1 MCRNIARRR
10 SIMES
15 ISKEEI
21 REKVRERYAGVAK
34 ACGTTALPMKGTP
47 CCGTLQGSN
56 EKRAVDLGY
65 SKEEI
70 GKIPQE
76 ANMGLGCGNPTAMAS
91 LKPGETVLDLGSGGG
106 IDCFLAASAVGET
119 GKVIGVDM
127 TPDMVSRARGN
138 AEKSGLKN
146 VEFRLGEIEHLP
158 VEDGSVD
165 AIISNCV
172 INLSPEKDKVFREAY
187 RVLKP
192 GGRLAVSDI
201 VATAPLPEEVRKDLS
216 LISACVGG
224 AEMVESVKKIL
235 EETGFEEVK
244 VTPLEASRDFIRE
257 WLPGKGL
264 ENAIASARIEATKPL
279 DKGQGTDQK
288 GLKMSSME
296 DKEIRKAVYT
306 YFGSGFHCAESITK
320 TVLEMFSRKPHPEA
334 AKAASVFGGGIG
346 GSTEEL
352 CGAFTGG
359 VIALGYLLGRDAPGD
374 NMRDAGALV
383 KDFKSRFQT
392 RFGALKCRDL
402 LFSFDEQ
409 ENPLGCVKLT
419 AETSVILA
427 NLLNQFGSSKGI
439 PLDQYGSQPRE
450 KVQLGQCPFKAGGCQ
465 C

>member
-1 MCRNIARRR
+1 MGNI
-10 SIMES
+10 SGEQ
-15 ISKEEI
+15 I
-21 REKVRERYAGVAK
+21 RQKVRERYAGVARG
-34 ACGTTALPMKGTP
+34 CCSSSRLSREPS
-47 CCGTLQGSN
+47 CCGNLQGSI
-56 EKRAVDLGY
+56 EKRAVELGY

-70 GKIPQE
+70 SNVPEG

-91 LKPGETVLDLGSGGG
+91 LKPGEIVLDLGSGGG

-119 GKVIGVDM
+119 GRVIGVDM
-127 TPDMVSRARGN
+127 TPDMVSRAREN
-138 AEKSGLKN
+138 AEKAGLKN

-158 VEDGSVD
+158 AEDRSVD

-224 AEMVESVKKIL
+224 AERVESIKKML
-235 EETGFEEVK
+235 EETGFEDVK

-264 ENAIASARIEATKPL
+264 ENALASARIEAIKPSE
-279 DKGQGTDQK
+279 KEQGVAEEE
-288 GLKMSSME
+288 LRSNPME
-296 DKEIRKAVYT
+296 TKEIRKKVYGQ
-306 YFGSGFHCAESITK
+306 YESGFHCAEVITK
-320 TVLEMFSRKPHPEA
+320 TVLDMFSRKPHPEA
-334 AKAASVFGGGIG
+334 TKAASVFGGGIG

-383 KDFKSRFQT
+383 REFKSRFQT
-392 RFGALKCRDL
+392 QFGALKCRDL

-409 ENPLGCVKLT
+409 EKPLGCVKLT

-427 NLLNQFGSSKGI
+427 DLLNQFCSNKGI
-439 PLDQYGSQPRE
+439 QFDDYGNQPRE
-450 KVQLGQCPFKAGGCQ
+450 KVELGRCPFKAGGCE

>member
-1 MCRNIARRR
+1 
-10 SIMES
+10 MENKG
-15 ISKEEI
+15 KEEI
-21 REKVRERYAGVAK
+21 RREVRQRYAGLARGGCCSTIQSK
-34 ACGTTALPMKGTP
+34 QTS
-47 CCGTLQGSN
+47 CCGPSQDSI
-56 EKRAVDLGY
+56 EKRTFDLGY

-70 GKIPQE
+70 SSVPEG

-106 IDCFLAASAVGET
+106 IDCLLAASAVGET

-127 TPDMVSRARGN
+127 TPEMVSRAREN
-138 AEKSGLKN
+138 AEKARLRN

-158 VEDGSVD
+158 AEDKSVD

-201 VATAPLPEEVRKDLS
+201 VATAPLPDDVRKDLS
-216 LISACVGG
+216 LISACIGG
-224 AEMVESVKKIL
+224 AEGVESIKKIL

-244 VTPLEASRDFIRE
+244 VTPVEASRDFIRE
-257 WLPGKGL
+257 WIPGKGL
-264 ENAIASARIEATKPL
+264 ENAIASARIEAVKPL
-279 DKGQGTDQK
+279 EKGQGLDQK
-288 GLKMSSME
+288 GLKRSPME
-296 DKEIRKAVYT
+296 NKEIRKKVYGH
-306 YFGSGFHCAESITK
+306 YESGFHCAEVITK
-320 TVLEMFSRKPHPEA
+320 TVLDMFSRKPHPEA
-334 AKAASVFGGGIG
+334 TRAASVFGGGIG

-359 VIALGYLLGRDAPGD
+359 VIALGYLLGREAPGE

-383 KDFKSRFQT
+383 KEFKSRFQT
-392 RFGALKCRDL
+392 QFGTLKCREL

-419 AETSVILA
+419 AETSVLLA
-427 NLLNQFGSSKGI
+427 NLLNQFGSNKGI
-439 PLDQYGSQPRE
+439 PLDDYSRQPRD
-450 KVQLGQCPFKAGGCQ
+450 KVQLGQCPFKAGACQ

>member
-1 MCRNIARRR
+1 
-10 SIMES
+10 MEN
-15 ISKEEI
+15 ISKEQI
-21 REKVRERYAGVAK
+21 RQKVRERYAGVARGCCSSSGLSN
-34 ACGTTALPMKGTP
+34 APS
-47 CCGTLQGSN
+47 CCGNLLDPMD
-56 EKRAVDLGY
+56 KRAVDLGY

-70 GKIPQE
+70 SKIPE
-76 ANMGLGCGNPTAMAS
+76 GANMGLGCGNPAAVAS

-106 IDCFLAASAVGET
+106 IDCFVAASAVGET

-127 TPDMVSRARGN
+127 TPDMVSKARKN
-138 AEKSGLKN
+138 AEKAGLKN

-158 VEDGSVD
+158 AEDRSVD

-172 INLSPEKDKVFREAY
+172 INLSPEKGEVFREAY

-224 AEMVESVKKIL
+224 AATVESIKKML
-235 EETGFEEVK
+235 EETGFDEVK
-244 VTPLEASRDFIRE
+244 VTPIEASRDFIRE

-264 ENAIASARIEATKPL
+264 ENVIASARIEAIKPGE
-279 DKGQGTDQK
+279 KGQEPDQK
-288 GLKMSSME
+288 GLKTSQME
-296 DKEIRKAVYT
+296 NKEIRKTVYGN
-306 YFGSGFHCAESITK
+306 YESGFHCAEVITK
-320 TVLEMFSRKPHPEA
+320 TVLDLFSGKPHPEA
-334 AKAASVFGGGIG
+334 TKAASVFGGGIG

-359 VIALGYLLGRDAPGD
+359 VIALGYLLGREAPGD

-383 KDFKSRFQT
+383 KEFKSRFQAQ
-392 RFGALKCRDL
+392 FGTLKCRDL

-427 NLLNQFGSSKGI
+427 NLLNQFGSNKAI
-439 PLDQYGSQPRE
+439 HFDDYGSQPKE
-450 KVQLGQCPFKAGGCQ
+450 KVQLGQCPFKAGACQ

>member
-1 MCRNIARRR
+1 
-10 SIMES
+10 MENKG
-15 ISKEEI
+15 KEEI
-21 REKVRERYAGVAK
+21 RREVRQRYAGLAK
-34 ACGTTALPMKGTP
+34 GG
-47 CCGTLQGSN
+47 CCSSAPSKQVSCCSNLQDPV
-56 EKRAVDLGY
+56 EKRTFDLGY

-70 GKIPQE
+70 SKIPE
-76 ANMGLGCGNPTAMAS
+76 GANMGLGCGNPTALAS

-119 GKVIGVDM
+119 GRVIGVDM
-127 TPDMVSRARGN
+127 TPDMVSKAREN
-138 AEKSGLKN
+138 AEKAGLRN

-158 VEDGSVD
+158 AKDRSVD
-165 AIISNCV
+165 AVISNCV

-201 VATAPLPEEVRKDLS
+201 VAIAPLPDEVRKDLS
-216 LISACVGG
+216 LISACIGG
-224 AEMVESVKKIL
+224 AEGVESIKKML

-244 VTPLEASRDFIRE
+244 VTPIEASRDFICE

-264 ENAIASARIEATKPL
+264 ENAIASARIEAVKPL
-279 DKGQGTDQK
+279 EKGRGLDQK
-288 GLKMSSME
+288 GLKMSPME
-296 DKEIRKAVYT
+296 NKEIRKKVYGH
-306 YFGSGFHCAESITK
+306 YESGFHCAEVITK
-320 TVLEMFSRKPHPEA
+320 TVLDMFSRKPHPEA
-334 AKAASVFGGGIG
+334 TRAASVFGGGIG

-374 NMRDAGALV
+374 NMRDSGALV
-383 KDFKSRFQT
+383 KEFKSRFQT
-392 RFGALKCRDL
+392 QFGTLKCRDL

-419 AETSVILA
+419 AETSVLLA
-427 NLLNQFGSSKGI
+427 NLLNEFGSNKGI
-439 PLDQYGSQPRE
+439 HFDEYGDQPRE
-450 KVQLGQCPFKAGGCQ
+450 KVELGQCPFKAGTCQ

>member
-1 MCRNIARRR
+1 
-10 SIMES
+10 MES
-15 ISKEEI
+15 VRKDEI

-34 ACGTTALPMKGTP
+34 GCCSPSISMKEPP
-47 CCGTLQGSN
+47 CCSSLQGSI
-56 EKRAVDLGY
+56 EKRAVELGY
-65 SKEEI
+65 SKEELS
-70 GKIPQE
+70 KIPQG

-127 TPDMVSRARGN
+127 TPDMVSKARAN
-138 AEKSGLKN
+138 AGEAGLKN

-158 VEDGSVD
+158 VEDASVD

-187 RVLKP
+187 RVLRP
-192 GGRLAVSDI
+192 GGKLALSDI

-224 AEMVESVKKIL
+224 AEGVEFIKKTL

-244 VTPLEASRDFIRE
+244 VTPLEASREFIQE
-257 WLPGKGL
+257 WLPGTGL
-264 ENAIASARIEATKPL
+264 ENALASARIEAIKPREKKN
-279 DKGQGTDQK
+279 DTGQK
-288 GLKMSSME
+288 EMNMRPLE
-296 DKEIRKAVYT
+296 DKEIRKIVYAR
-306 YFGSGFHCAESITK
+306 YASGFHCAEVITK
-320 TVLEMFSRKPHPEA
+320 TVLEMFSEKQHPEA
-334 AKAASVFGGGIG
+334 TKAASVFGGGIG

-359 VIALGYLLGRDAPGD
+359 VIALGYLLGRHAPGD

-383 KDFKSRFQT
+383 NEFKSKFQT
-392 RFGALKCRDL
+392 QFGTLRCRDL

-409 ENPLGCVKLT
+409 EDHLGCVKLT

-427 NLLNQFGSSKGI
+427 NLLNQFGSNRGI
-439 PLDQYGSQPRE
+439 HLDQYGSQPRE

>member
-1 MCRNIARRR
+1 
-10 SIMES
+10 MEN
-15 ISKEEI
+15 KNQEEI
-21 REKVRERYAGVAK
+21 RREVRQRYAGLAK
-34 ACGTTALPMKGTP
+34 GGCCSSAPSKQP
-47 CCGTLQGSN
+47 SCCGNLQESI
-56 EKRAVDLGY
+56 EKRTVDLGY
-65 SKEEI
+65 SKEEMTRVPE
-70 GKIPQE
+70 G

-127 TPDMVSRARGN
+127 TPDMVSRARDN
-138 AEKSGLKN
+138 AEKAGLRN

-158 VEDGSVD
+158 AEDKSVD

-216 LISACVGG
+216 LISSCVGG
-224 AEMVESVKKIL
+224 AERVESIKKML
-235 EETGFEEVK
+235 EETGFEGVK
-244 VTPLEASRDFIRE
+244 VTPLEASRDFILE

-264 ENAIASARIEATKPL
+264 ENALASARIEAVKPFE
-279 DKGQGTDQK
+279 KGQGADK
-288 GLKMSSME
+288 EELKSNPME
-296 DKEIRKAVYT
+296 NKEIRKKVYGH
-306 YFGSGFHCAESITK
+306 YESGFHCAEVITK
-320 TVLEMFSRKPHPEA
+320 TVLEMFSQKAHPEA
-334 AKAASVFGGGIG
+334 TKAASVFGGGIG

-359 VIALGYLLGRDAPGD
+359 VIALGYLMGRDAPGD

-383 KDFKSRFQT
+383 KEFKSRFQT
-392 RFGALKCRDL
+392 QFGSLKCRDL

-427 NLLNQFGSSKGI
+427 NMLNQFGSNKGI
-439 PLDQYGSQPRE
+439 QFDEYGSQPRD
-450 KVQLGQCPFKAGGCQ
+450 KVVLGQCPFKAGGCQ

>member
-1 MCRNIARRR
+1 
-10 SIMES
+10 MED
-15 ISKEEI
+15 ISNEKI
-21 REKVRERYAGVAK
+21 RQKVRERYSGIAK
-34 ACGTTALPMKGTP
+34 GCCSTANLNKEPS
-47 CCGTLQGSN
+47 CCGSVQGSVEN
-56 EKRAVDLGY
+56 RAVGLGY
-65 SKEEI
+65 SKGEI
-70 GKIPQE
+70 SKVPQG

-106 IDCFLAASAVGET
+106 IDCFVAASAVGET

-127 TPDMVSRARGN
+127 TPDMVSKAREN
-138 AEKSGLKN
+138 AEKAGVKN

-172 INLSPEKDKVFREAY
+172 INLSPEKEKVFSEAY

-224 AEMVESVKKIL
+224 AERVESIKEVL
-235 EETGFEEVK
+235 EKTGFQDVK
-244 VTPLEASRDFIRE
+244 VTPLEASRDFIRA

-264 ENAIASARIEATKPL
+264 ENALASARIEAAKPL
-279 DKGQGTDQK
+279 QKGRESNQK
-288 GLKMSSME
+288 GLKMNPME
-296 DKEIRKAVYT
+296 NKEIKKAVYSH
-306 YFGSGFHCAESITK
+306 YGSGFHCAEVITK
-320 TVLEMFSRKPHPEA
+320 TMLEMFSGKPHPEA
-334 AKAASVFGGGIG
+334 TRAASVFGGGIG

-374 NMRDAGALV
+374 NMRDAGVLV
-383 KDFKSRFQT
+383 QEFKTRFQT
-392 RFGALKCRDL
+392 QFGTLKCRDL
-402 LFSFDEQ
+402 LFNFDEQ
-409 ENPLGCVKLT
+409 ENPIGCVKLT
-419 AETSVILA
+419 AETTVILA
-427 NLLNQFGSSKGI
+427 NLLNEFGSEKGI
-439 PLDQYGSQPRE
+439 GLDQYGTEPRE